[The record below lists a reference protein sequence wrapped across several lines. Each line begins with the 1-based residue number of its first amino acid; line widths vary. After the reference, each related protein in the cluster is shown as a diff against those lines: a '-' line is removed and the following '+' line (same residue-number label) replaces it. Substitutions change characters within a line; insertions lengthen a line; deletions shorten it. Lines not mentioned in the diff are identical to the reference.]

1 MKIACVFGTRPE
13 IIKLAPVIHAFR
25 EPSDSLVLI
34 HTGQHY
40 DPEMSG
46 VFLADLN
53 IPDPDY
59 NLGIGSGTRAAQIS
73 GIMTPLE
80 AILRTEKPDV
90 VLLQGDTNTVTGA
103 AIVARQLLIP
113 VGHIEAG
120 LRSLNEQSPEEVN
133 RKIAS
138 QLSLIHFAP
147 TSLNRSLLIREG
159 IPAERIYV
167 TGNTVIDSLRQ
178 WTGKIN
184 PAGILEGLRIGKQN
198 PIILVTVHRSTT
210 VDDPERLAGIFRAIA
225 ALDRYSIIFPVHP
238 RTGKNADLFGI
249 LGLLEKPHIHLTGP
263 LDYQQFL
270 SIMSASRLL
279 ITDSG
284 GVQEEATAMGKPVVI
299 VREGTSRWESV
310 VAGVSILSGV
320 STEEIVGSVRKFE
333 TDHCLKQRLEEARSL
348 YGDGRSGERIAGLI
362 REWHATGR
370 LRYPA
375 PEKGVPGIIRAI
387 LIPEGTTMMPECQ
400 EKDEPAGEGL

>member
-1 MKIACVFGTRPE
+1 MRRRLRYGSSGCKQMKIACVFGTRPE

-25 EPSDSLVLI
+25 GSSDLLVLI

-40 DPEMSG
+40 DQEMSG
-46 VFLADLN
+46 VFLEGLT
-53 IPDPDY
+53 IPAPDY

-73 GIMTPLE
+73 GIMVPLE

-159 IPAERIYV
+159 IPAERIYI
-167 TGNTVIDSLRQ
+167 TGNTVIDSLKQ
-178 WTGKIN
+178 WSEKLN
-184 PAGILEGLRIGKQN
+184 PAGILKGLGIGKQN

-225 ALDRYSIIFPVHP
+225 
-238 RTGKNADLFGI
+238 
-249 LGLLEKPHIHLTGP
+249 
-263 LDYQQFL
+263 
-270 SIMSASRLL
+270 
-279 ITDSG
+279 
-284 GVQEEATAMGKPVVI
+284 
-299 VREGTSRWESV
+299 
-310 VAGVSILSGV
+310 VS
-320 STEEIVGSVRKFE
+320 
-333 TDHCLKQRLEEARSL
+333 
-348 YGDGRSGERIAGLI
+348 
-362 REWHATGR
+362 
-370 LRYPA
+370 
-375 PEKGVPGIIRAI
+375 
-387 LIPEGTTMMPECQ
+387 
-400 EKDEPAGEGL
+400 